1 MRVYLFV
8 VVVVLQ
14 DNGQHGN
21 NNFLG
26 SPIHKA
32 SMQMNPV
39 FLPWHTEIT
48 NPRLRA
54 LILPCQHSEISRSL
68 LEH

>member
-39 FLPWHTEIT
+39 FLPFLE
-48 NPRLRA
+48 RLFYHVSIQRLA
-54 LILPCQHSEISRSL
+54 VLYWSIKVPYHIHS
-68 LEH
+68 